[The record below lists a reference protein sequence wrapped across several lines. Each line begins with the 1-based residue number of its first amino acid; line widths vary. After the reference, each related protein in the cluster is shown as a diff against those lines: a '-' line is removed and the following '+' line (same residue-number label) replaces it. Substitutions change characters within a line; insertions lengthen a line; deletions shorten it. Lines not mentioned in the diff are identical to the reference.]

1 MKKNKLLVLICGLVL
16 ISTPAIATIWT
27 GGPCDGGG
35 CNKIMPIDDRQ
46 PIHNGQEQNQNM
58 EQGQGQSQGQGI
70 YGSGNSSS
78 DMVNSGNSKV
88 EFKNSFNGS
97 KPIRY
102 TPSPSNISFGNMP
115 SLFTSPNGNKGHNF
129 IPARNIIDL
138 VEQWNVMSMKD
149 DDFDVDDVDIDITF
163 VGSAIGTKVT
173 NVRFCIQG
181 SAVDEE
187 LKAKG
192 YKPVAIGSIN
202 TDETDVNSPEL
213 YMALVKKAEEIG
225 AGNVVL
231 MSEGVELEIISSGWG
246 LGASYN
252 YASVNS
258 DQHGQGSVG
267 AGGTGYSKGKAHY
280 EKKPFL
286 TFTFIQ

>member
-1 MKKNKLLVLICGLVL
+1 MCGVIFLA
-16 ISTPAIATIWT
+16 STTVNANIML
-27 GGPCDGGG
+27 GGPCDSGG
-35 CNKIMPIDDRQ
+35 CGPLNPTNRTQHIS
-46 PIHNGQEQNQNM
+46 NEQNQSQGQGQ
-58 EQGQGQSQGQGI
+58 EQGQGQSQGI
-70 YGSGNSSS
+70 SHSGNSSS
-78 DMVNSGNSKV
+78 DMINSGNSKV

-102 TPSPSNISFGNMP
+102 TPSPTNVSFGNMP

-138 VEQWNVMSMKD
+138 IEQWNVMSMRD

-163 VGSAIGTKVT
+163 VGGSIGTNVE

-181 SAVDEE
+181 SDIDKE

-213 YMALVKKAEEIG
+213 YMALVKKAQEIG

-231 MSEGVELEIISSGWG
+231 MSEGVELEIVSSGWG